1 MFVMFDSL
9 NILTQRFVEFMWR
22 LSILV
27 KLMQREV
34 AIKRIENQFFNVAQS
49 VQPNKIVREQEY
61 KSEPILGL

>member
-1 MFVMFDSL
+1 MFDSL

>member
-1 MFVMFDSL
+1 
-9 NILTQRFVEFMWR
+9 MWR

-49 VQPNKIVREQEY
+49 VQPNKIVREREY